1 MIILH
6 FVKMRKIVILILIV
20 FNFVLQVHHFVYI
33 SILHLD
39 VVCHSI
45 NGLPIPKIEG
55 KKICVSYISIVTTKL
70 QYLDV

>member
-1 MIILH
+1 MIGNL
-6 FVKMRKIVILILIV
+6 KLIFDFKCFLI
-20 FNFVLQVHHFVYI
+20 FVLQVHHFVYI

-55 KKICVSYISIVTTKL
+55 KKIYMSYISIVTTKL